1 MATIKLALGVGVFIA
16 VIILGIGFI
25 PPYFSNY
32 QFEDVLKN
40 EALAATYSSRTEDDI
55 KAVVLKKAKELD
67 IPLTEKQV
75 IVNRTG
81 SNGAGTL
88 SISADYS
95 VDVSVPGYQTT
106 LEFHPSSTNKGV
118 F

>member
-1 MATIKLALGVGVFIA
+1 MATLKLL
-16 VIILGIGFI
+16 LGIGAFVAVIVLGIAFI
-25 PPYFSNY
+25 PPYFANY
-32 QFEDVLKN
+32 QFEDILKN

-55 KAVVLKKAKELD
+55 KGVVLKKAKELD

-75 IVNRTG
+75 MVNRTG

-88 SISADYS
+88 TISAYYT

-106 LEFHPSSTNKGV
+106 LEFHPKSTNKGV